1 MKKTTYILI
10 LAYIGLFI
18 FPCCSEDFL
27 DKEPQTSVSVE
38 TFGSVEEIR
47 AYLNQFYSDES
58 GDIIMNK
65 DAGTDNQGIEPTGF
79 VNDNY
84 IVPSADGNW
93 TEPYAN
99 IRTVNIL
106 LENNS
111 VPEEESRQYI
121 GEAYFWR
128 AWQYF
133 NLLKRFGGVPL
144 IKTVVPTNDDVLL
157 KTPRSSRSAT
167 ADFIIEDLDKA
178 IEKMNPRDDN
188 RGNQWVNKDVALAFK
203 SRVALY
209 EGTWEKY
216 HAGTDFGIPGSN
228 GSKFLKQAVDA
239 AQILMISGRYGIW
252 NGTTQPYTNLFIQED
267 LSSNRE
273 VIWWK
278 EYNLTDQFVTRMMTI
293 WGGYVTKNYVDA
305 YLEVDGTPIAVN
317 IGDNPSSGTSYYWVT
332 ESDMYENRDPRLV
345 QTILLAEDIVNETQ
359 KKDLPGDQSFN
370 LTMRKYYVDDPDR
383 RYGDDASNSGE
394 IFFRYAE
401 VLLNFLE
408 AKAELEDMG
417 EPGYQVTDEDIDA
430 TIKLLRDRV
439 EWSSW
444 TNGNSLSD
452 FEKGGLEN
460 VPLLIYQRNALSGNK
475 ADLIHAIRRERRVE
489 FICEGFRWDDLMR
502 WKMGD
507 YLRNYVNRGNTKS
520 VMYEI
525 NATEAQKPS
534 YYYDEDEFSYDVIW
548 DGVYGLNF
556 KENKSYLYPIP
567 FRQIQLADYEQ
578 NPGWE

>member
-10 LAYIGLFI
+10 IAYFCLFVL
-18 FPCCSEDFL
+18 PGCEGFL
-27 DKEPQTSVSVE
+27 DMEPQTSKSLE
-38 TFGSVEEIR
+38 KFSSEAEIR
-47 AYLNQFYSDES
+47 AYLNQFYSEES
-58 GDIIMNK
+58 GDIIMHK
-65 DAGTDNQGIEPTGF
+65 DGGTDNQGMEPVGF

-106 LENNS
+106 LENNT
-111 VPEEESRQYI
+111 VPEEESRQLI

-133 NLLKRFGGVPL
+133 NLLKRYGGVPL
-144 IKTVVPTNDDVLL
+144 IKTVVPTNDEAIL

-167 ADFIIEDLDKA
+167 TDFIIEDLDKA
-178 IEKMNPRDDN
+178 IEMMNARDEN
-188 RGNQWVNKDVALAFK
+188 RGNQWINKDVALAFK
-203 SRVALY
+203 SRAALY

-216 HAGTDFGIPGSN
+216 HAGTEFGIQGSN
-228 GSKFLKQAVDA
+228 GSNYLKQAVDA
-239 AQILMISGRYGIW
+239 AQILMNSGRYGIW
-252 NGTTQPYTNLFIQED
+252 KGAAQPYTDLFIQED

-278 EYNLTDQFVTRMMTI
+278 EYNLTDRFVTRMMTI
-293 WGGYVTKNYVDA
+293 WGGYVTKNFVDA
-305 YLEVDGTPIAVN
+305 YLGEDGTPIAVN
-317 IGDNPSSGTSYYWVT
+317 SGDNPSSGTSYYWVT

-345 QTILLAEDIVNETQ
+345 QTILLADDIVNETL

-370 LTMRKYYVDDPDR
+370 LTLRKYYVADPER

-394 IFFRYAE
+394 ILFRYAE

-408 AKAELEDMG
+408 AKAELEDLG
-417 EPGYQVTDEDIDA
+417 EAGYQVTDGDIDA
-430 TIKLLRDRV
+430 TVKLLRDRV
-439 EWSSW
+439 GWSSW
-444 TNGNSLSD
+444 TTGSSLSD
-452 FEKGGLEN
+452 FEKGGTEN
-460 VPLLIYQRNALSGNK
+460 VPLLKYQRNTLTGSK

-489 FICEGFRWDDLMR
+489 LICEGFRWDDLMR

-507 YLRNYVNRGNTKS
+507 FLRSYVNRGNTKS

-525 NATEAQKPS
+525 NETEAQKPI
-534 YYYDEDEFSYDVIW
+534 YYYDEDEFSYNVIW
-548 DGVYGLNF
+548 DGIDGLNF